1 MKKLGFAM
9 LLMLLAPSI
18 SAADKTF
25 PVGVPV
31 ETQALFC
38 IEQADA
44 QVIAD
49 AKGDM
54 SPEIQVLMIS
64 GKCRQLSG
72 VAVYVK
78 VWRKDGWAVWELR
91 SGSILRSEATDWKH
105 HRINFNLKVIIS
117 PP

>member
-78 VWRKDGWAVWELR
+78 GLSERWMGGMGASLR
-91 SGSILRSEATDWKH
+91 QHPCVLQATDWKH
-105 HRINFNLKVIIS
+105 HRINFNLRR
-117 PP
+117 

>member
-78 VWRKDGWAVWELR
+78 EVYRKDGWAVWELR
-91 SGSILRSEATDWKH
+91 SGNIPAFYEATDWKPH
-105 HRINFNLKVIIS
+105 HPNRISI
-117 PP
+117 